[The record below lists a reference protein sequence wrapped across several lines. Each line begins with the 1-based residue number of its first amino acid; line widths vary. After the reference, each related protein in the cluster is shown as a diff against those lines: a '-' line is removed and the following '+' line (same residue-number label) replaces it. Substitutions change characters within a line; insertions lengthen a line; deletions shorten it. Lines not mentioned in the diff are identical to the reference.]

1 MNGNMGDNGD
11 MKIAGMEPAADNMAA
26 DSAAIENYDRL
37 RRNGDIARARRLG
50 ASAAG
55 SINEIHSS
63 LGLNASEDEI
73 VLHERLLVIFSAAAA
88 LETCLSERILSH
100 AALNVFYD
108 VLKKDAPELYDAMSV
123 SGAVTFYYLEYRKL
137 GEQPADIGGRFA
149 MLCGR
154 EDDPELTEIG
164 GRIFTRAYDIVRSAV
179 ENTGFSA

>member
-1 MNGNMGDNGD
+1 MNGKTDNGSD
-11 MKIAGMEPAADNMAA
+11 MKIAGMEQFADSAAA

-55 SINEIHSS
+55 SINDIHSS
-63 LGLNASEDEI
+63 LGLNTAEDDI

-88 LETCLSERILSH
+88 LETCLPDRILSRS
-100 AALNVFYD
+100 ALNVFYD
-108 VLKKDAPELYDAMSV
+108 VLKKDTPELYDAMSV

-154 EDDPELTEIG
+154 EDDPELIETG
-164 GRIFTRAYDIVRSAV
+164 GMIFARTYDQIRLAV
-179 ENTGFSA
+179 ENTDFSV